1 MLSDLLIRVRAL
13 FRRDAVECEL
23 GDELRFHIE
32 EQVAKFVKSGLT
44 PAEARR
50 RARLTFGGS
59 DQIKEECREARG
71 VHWFDTLT
79 QDIRFGL
86 RILRRGPGFACIAI
100 LTLALG
106 IGANTAIFSVVQG
119 VLLSPLPYS
128 HPERLVMVW
137 ESNPRFPHVWTS
149 YLNFRDWQRSAATF
163 ERMAAFSTWQGY
175 DLTNPGTPEHLD
187 GKQISAGF
195 FATLGVNLA
204 EGRDF
209 TLVEDGQAGA
219 PAAIISYR
227 LWKNRFGGGATVPG
241 KSVTLSGVDYTIVGV
256 APAGFRLEGDAD
268 VFTPLGRV
276 DPVVLSNRGSHEF
289 FTIARLNTGVNLS
302 AARAEMSAIQSGLD
316 RIYPE
321 ADRDLGTDVV
331 PLKQEIVGDVRG
343 TLLILLGAVG
353 LVLLI
358 ACANV
363 ANLLLARAAGRKREF
378 AIRSALGANRAR
390 VVRQLLTESLIL
402 SLAGGALGMV
412 IALAGVGPVLAA
424 VPGNLPRGE
433 NIGLNGP
440 VLLFTFGV
448 STAVGILFGLAPALK
463 SWNADLQAAL
473 KEGGRGSTGTHQ
485 RAQSSLVIV
494 QMALTLVL
502 LVGAGLLFRTI
513 RHLWDVNP
521 GFNAQHL
528 LTFKVGVSR
537 SLTKTPSST
546 RIAYQQLIERIRK
559 IPGVQ
564 AADFADPVPLSGEAG
579 TMPFWIG
586 ARRPVSL
593 QAAPRLAMFLAG
605 PDYLRAMGIPQLRG
619 RFFTL
624 EDTTKSPCVMVIDS
638 DFAKMYFSG
647 SDPIG
652 ESLSAGFAPMG
663 PCRIVG
669 VVGHVKLFGLDDTA
683 ASVQNQAYLSLYQ
696 DPDEWVASGYP
707 DTTVVVRTSLDAAS
721 ALPEIK
727 NVVDAAG
734 GEQPVYN
741 IQTMQE
747 IVSHSM
753 ASQRFPMILLGAF
766 AGLALLLA
774 AVGIYGVISYSVTQR
789 THEIGIRMALGA
801 GRREVF
807 RSVIGQGLKLAL
819 AGLAI
824 GITAALVLTRMLPG
838 FSRMLYGVGASDP
851 PTFIAV
857 SLMLAGVAI
866 FACYIPARRAASV
879 DPMVALRYE

>member
-1 MLSDLLIRVRAL
+1 
-13 FRRDAVECEL
+13 
-23 GDELRFHIE
+23 
-32 EQVAKFVKSGLT
+32 
-44 PAEARR
+44 
-50 RARLTFGGS
+50 
-59 DQIKEECREARG
+59 
-71 VHWFDTLT
+71 
-79 QDIRFGL
+79 
-86 RILRRGPGFACIAI
+86 
-100 LTLALG
+100 
-106 IGANTAIFSVVQG
+106 
-119 VLLSPLPYS
+119 
-128 HPERLVMVW
+128 MVW

-149 YLNFRDWQRSAATF
+149 YLNFRDWQRSAGSF

-187 GKQISAGF
+187 GKQISAGL

-204 EGRDF
+204 DGRDF
-209 TLVEDGQAGA
+209 TLEEDGQAGA

-227 LWKNRFGGGATVPG
+227 LWKDRFGNGAVVLG
-241 KSVTLSGVDYTIVGV
+241 KSVTLNGVEYTIVGV
-256 APAGFRLEGDAD
+256 APPGFRLEGDAD
-268 VFTPLGRV
+268 VFTPLGQG
-276 DPVVLSNRGSHEF
+276 DPVVLNNRGSHEF
-289 FTIARLNTGVNLS
+289 FSIARLKTGVNLS
-302 AARAEMSAIQSGLD
+302 AAKAEMSAIQNGLD
-316 RIYPE
+316 RTYPE

-331 PLKQEIVGDVRG
+331 PLKEEVVGDVRE
-343 TLLILLGAVG
+343 TLLMLLGAVG

-363 ANLLLARAAGRKREF
+363 ANLLLARAAGRTREF

-402 SLAGGALGMV
+402 SLAGAALGVV
-412 IALAGVGPVLAA
+412 IAGLGVGPALAA
-424 VPGNLPRGE
+424 VPGSLPRGE
-433 NIGLNGP
+433 NIGLNAP
-440 VLLFTFGV
+440 VLLFTFGM
-448 STAVGILFGLAPALK
+448 SIAIGILFGLAPVFR
-463 SWNADLQAAL
+463 SWRADLQGAL
-473 KEGGRGSTGTHQ
+473 KEGGRGSRGAHQ

-513 RHLWDVNP
+513 RQLWDVKP
-521 GFNAQHL
+521 GFDAQHL
-528 LTFKVGVSR
+528 LTFKVGVSH
-537 SLTKTPSST
+537 SLTTTPAST

-586 ARRPVSL
+586 ARRPASL

-605 PDYLRAMGIPQLRG
+605 PDYLRTMGIPLLRG
-619 RFFTL
+619 RFFSL

-638 DFAKMYFSG
+638 VFAEKLFSG

-652 ESLSAGFAPMG
+652 DTLSAGFSPIG

-669 VVGHVKLFGLDDTA
+669 VVGHVKLFGLNDA
-683 ASVQNQAYLSLYQ
+683 VSPIQNQAYLSLYQ

-721 ALPEIK
+721 VLPEIK
-727 NVVDAAG
+727 NAVDATG
-734 GEQPVYN
+734 GEQPVYHVE
-741 IQTMQE
+741 TMQE
-747 IVSHSM
+747 IVSQSM

-774 AVGIYGVISYSVTQR
+774 AVGIYGVISYSVAQR

-801 GRREVF
+801 GRAEVF
-807 RSVIGQGLKLAL
+807 RLVIGQGLKLAL

-824 GITAALVLTRMLPG
+824 GMAAALILTRMSPG
-838 FSRMLYGVGASDP
+838 FSRLLYGVGTSDP
-851 PTFIAV
+851 ATFIAV
-857 SLMLAGVAI
+857 AAILAGVAI

>member
-1 MLSDLLIRVRAL
+1 MLSDILIRLRAL
-13 FRRDAVECEL
+13 FRRETVEREL
-23 GDELRFHIE
+23 DEELRFHFD
-32 EQVAKFVKSGLT
+32 EQVEKFVRSGL
-44 PAEARR
+44 PLAEARR

-71 VHWFDTLT
+71 VHWFDVLT

-86 RILRRGPGFACIAI
+86 RTLRRAPGFAFIAI

-128 HPERLVMVW
+128 QPERLVMVW

-149 YLNFRDWQRSAATF
+149 YLNFRDWQRSAGSF
-163 ERMAAFSTWQGY
+163 ERMATFSTWQGY
-175 DLTNPGTPEHLD
+175 DLTNSGTPEHLD
-187 GKQISAGF
+187 GKQISTGF

-204 EGRDF
+204 QGRDF
-209 TLVEDGQAGA
+209 TLEEDGQAGA

-227 LWKNRFGGGATVPG
+227 LWKNRFGGGTEIPG
-241 KSVTLSGVDYTIVGV
+241 KSVTLNGVDYGIVGV

-268 VFTPLGRV
+268 VFTPLVQG
-276 DPVVLSNRGSHEF
+276 DPVVLNNRGSHEF
-289 FTIARLNTGVNLS
+289 FAIARLKTGVNLS
-302 AARAEMSAIQSGLD
+302 AARAELSAIQSGLD
-316 RIYPE
+316 RNYPE

-343 TLLILLGAVG
+343 TLLMLLGAVG

-363 ANLLLARAAGRKREF
+363 ANLLLARAAGRTREF
-378 AIRSALGANRAR
+378 AIRAALGANRAR

-402 SLAGGALGMV
+402 SLAGGVLGIGVALV
-412 IALAGVGPVLAA
+412 GVGPILAA
-424 VPGNLPRGE
+424 VPGSLPRGE
-433 NIGLNGP
+433 NISLNGP

-448 STAVGILFGLAPALK
+448 SIAIGILFGLAPGLK
-463 SWNADLQAAL
+463 NWSADLQTVL

-513 RHLWDVNP
+513 RQLWDVNP
-521 GFNAQHL
+521 GFDTRQI

-546 RIAYQQLIERIRK
+546 RISYQQLIERIRK

-586 ARRPVSL
+586 AQRPASL

-605 PDYLRAMGIPQLRG
+605 PDYLRAMRIPLLRG
-619 RFFTL
+619 RFFSL

-638 DFAKMYFSG
+638 VFAEMYFSG

-652 ESLSAGFAPMG
+652 ETLSAGFSPMG

-669 VVGHVKLFGLDDTA
+669 VVGHVKLFALDDTA
-683 ASVQNQAYLSLYQ
+683 SSIQNQAYLSLYQ
-696 DPDEWVASGYP
+696 DPDQWVASAYP
-707 DTTVVVRTSLDAAS
+707 DTSVVVRSSLDAAS
-721 ALPEIK
+721 VLPEIK
-727 NVVDAAG
+727 RAVDAAG
-734 GEQPVYN
+734 GEQPVYH

-747 IVSHSM
+747 IVSQSM
-753 ASQRFPMILLGAF
+753 ASQRFPMILLAVF

-801 GRREVF
+801 DRGEVF
-807 RSVIGQGLKLAL
+807 RLVIGQGLKLAL
-819 AGLAI
+819 AGLSI
-824 GITAALVLTRMLPG
+824 GIAAALILTRMLPG

-851 PTFIAV
+851 VTFIAV
-857 SLMLAGVAI
+857 SAMLAGVAI

-879 DPMVALRYE
+879 DPW